1 MGASAMDMN
10 ALSEIIQNLF
20 IPGTNVVEKVI
31 RPIVVYFFLVLLLRL
46 GGRRELAQMNAFD
59 LVVLLMLSN
68 SVQNAIIG
76 EDNSLA
82 GGLLGGFTLIAIN
95 FLTNRYLYRHPNLDR
110 KIEGDTVVLV
120 KDGRVMQKSLERELI
135 TEAELLAAVHRQGV
149 LSIEDCDSVILEVG
163 GTISVIPREPT
174 AGQQVTRDIVDR
186 LERIERLLT
195 APR

>member
-1 MGASAMDMN
+1 MDMN

>member
-1 MGASAMDMN
+1 MDMN

-20 IPGTNVVEKVI
+20 IPGTSVVEKVI

-76 EDNSLA
+76 DDNSLA
-82 GGLLGGFTLIAIN
+82 GGLIGGFTLIAIN
-95 FLTNRYLYRHPNLDR
+95 LLTNRYLYRHPDLDR

-120 KDGRVMQKSLERELI
+120 KDGQVLRKNLERELI

-174 AGQQVTRDIVDR
+174 AGQQVTREIVNR
-186 LERIERLLT
+186 LERIERLL
-195 APR
+195 AEPR

>member
-1 MGASAMDMN
+1 MDMN

-186 LERIERLLT
+186 LERIEQLLT
-195 APR
+195 PPR

>member
-95 FLTNRYLYRHPNLDR
+95 FLTNRYLYR
-110 KIEGDTVVLV
+110 
-120 KDGRVMQKSLERELI
+120 
-135 TEAELLAAVHRQGV
+135 
-149 LSIEDCDSVILEVG
+149 
-163 GTISVIPREPT
+163 
-174 AGQQVTRDIVDR
+174 
-186 LERIERLLT
+186 
-195 APR
+195 